1 MGVLSLSQ
9 TWLGMH
15 HVYCLQHT
23 LYSSLY
29 YFHYDQTG
37 HWLQLR
43 LIETH
48 DTFGHSI
55 IHYQQIV
62 VMLYLPVSSNRIEYF
77 YLYNVKVSRRC
88 FARGVVSQ

>member
-29 YFHYDQTG
+29 YFHYDHTG
-37 HWLQLR
+37 HWLLLR

-55 IHYQQIV
+55 IHYKQIV
-62 VMLYLPVSSNRIEYF
+62 VSPSIIQYEYF
-77 YLYNVKVSRRC
+77 YLFNVKVSRRC
-88 FARGVVSQ
+88 FAWGVVSR